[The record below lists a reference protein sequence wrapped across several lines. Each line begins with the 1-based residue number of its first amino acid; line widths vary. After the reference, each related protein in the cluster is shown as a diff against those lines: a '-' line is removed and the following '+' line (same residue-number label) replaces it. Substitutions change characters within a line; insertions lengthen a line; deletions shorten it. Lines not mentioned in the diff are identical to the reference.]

1 MKDIEKGD
9 FFHLN
14 TENRMKGFE
23 LIVKQLK
30 QNKTF
35 DKGRAVRKL
44 REEEVYQ
51 QKKDCKDF
59 IKNIIRAKNTEIVS
73 VGRRKIALTGK
84 MAVKSQ

>member
-14 TENRMKGFE
+14 TENRMQAM
-23 LIVKQLK
+23 QLVLK
-30 QNKTF
+30 NLKKRKSWE
-35 DKGRAVRKL
+35 KGRAVKEL
-44 REEEVYQ
+44 YEEGIYT

-59 IKNIIRAKNTEIVS
+59 IKNIIRAENTEIVS
-73 VGRRKIALTGK
+73 NGRREISLTGK